1 MNELVSSAALI
12 DAGNSR
18 IKWAMLGAD
27 GVLRAHGSVE
37 TAALRSNASALAP
50 LFDAARGAPL
60 SRVIVSNVAGEA
72 VRRAIEHGLSEG
84 GTSGFSVEWFRAA
97 TECAGVRNQYRDPG
111 QLGADRFAALIGAH
125 AIADAS
131 GADKL
136 VVMAG
141 TALTIDALTSEG
153 DFLGGSIAPGTRL
166 MRESLARGTA
176 QLPMVNEA
184 EAAGFARDTDS
195 AIAQGTR
202 DAVVG
207 SVMQSLHRLAA
218 RAPSA
223 IHLVASGG
231 AMPALLPAIEAAL
244 AQSPRSSPVTIT
256 MRPQLVLEGLAAYAA
271 AFAAPTVQR

>member
-27 GVLRAHGSVE
+27 GVLRGHGNVE
-37 TAALRSNASALAP
+37 TAAVRSNASELAP
-50 LFDAARGAPL
+50 LLKAARGASL
-60 SRVIVSNVAGEA
+60 SRIVVSNVAGET
-72 VRRAIEHGLSEG
+72 VQRAIEGVLP
-84 GTSGFSVEWFRAA
+84 TLSVERFQAVSG
-97 TECAGVRNQYRDPG
+97 CGGVRNHYRDPS
-111 QLGADRFAALIGAH
+111 QLGADRFAALLGAH
-125 AIADAS
+125 AIGDAS

-153 DFLGGSIAPGTRL
+153 DFLGGSIAPGMRL

-184 EAAGFARDTDS
+184 KDTDFARDTDS

-202 DAVVG
+202 DAAVG
-207 SVMQSLHRLAA
+207 AVMQSLQRLAA
-218 RAPSA
+218 RAPSE
-223 IHLVASGG
+223 ICIVASGG
-231 AMPALLPAIEAAL
+231 AMPTVLPAIEAAL
-244 AQSPRSSPVTIT
+244 HRTPLSFSVKIT
-256 MRPQLVLEGLAAYAA
+256 MRPHLVLEGLAVFAA
-271 AFAAPTVQR
+271 PSASAAAPTVQR